1 MPAYSLLCENTAH
14 SLSFASV
21 FQSQCNA
28 AVLRCQMVSGTRQ
41 GETHYWNLI
50 YLGDE
55 CYYVDLQRALE
66 HHTIDLTLLYEEDL
80 LAEGYEWNREDYP
93 ECQRPVEQTEPTTE
107 PVPTEPTVPTES
119 THEPVSTE
127 EPASTES

>member
-1 MPAYSLLCENTAH
+1 
-14 SLSFASV
+14 
-21 FQSQCNA
+21 
-28 AVLRCQMVSGTRQ
+28 MVSGTRQ
-41 GETHYWNLI
+41 SETHYWNLI

-93 ECQRPVEQTEPTTE
+93 ECHRPADPTEPTTE
-107 PVPTEPTVPTES
+107 PVTAEPTEAPVPTEPES
-119 THEPVSTE
+119 TDSDPS
-127 EPASTES
+127 